1 VAEATA
7 DSFNIGLMNDAIDAA
22 TAALNA
28 EPSENVPIPDHASML
43 AFACGREPWATWLKS
58 GGPLESAHL
67 ELSDLMLAV
76 LAQWGQSTPPAQ
88 EDLAT
93 DQLMA
98 ANLSALLI
106 EECGLHSPGSSI
118 YDLLQRAAAMLVNY
132 GLPARPVTLP
142 APKPGDVRELHPLWY
157 LVEFLEGHSSFL
169 RQTEPLSEL
178 AEILS
183 DSATLLQQQ
192 EAELATLRG
201 APVVVCDRTPKE
213 GDCDAEGGL
222 WIWSTAGAMARWQL
236 VYLKFVGNVSFTHW
250 LPAHALP
257 LPAFTIGQES
267 Q

>member
-1 VAEATA
+1 MTAPDIRTALVRLTEVAEATA

-98 ANLSALLI
+98 ANLSALQV
-106 EECGLHSPGSSI
+106 EECGLHSPGSSTH
-118 YDLLQRAAAMLVNY
+118 DLLQRVAAMLVTCH
-132 GLPARPVTLP
+132 LLVF
-142 APKPGDVRELHPLWY
+142 
-157 LVEFLEGHSSFL
+157 LVEADFN
-169 RQTEPLSEL
+169 
-178 AEILS
+178 
-183 DSATLLQQQ
+183 LQS
-192 EAELATLRG
+192 
-201 APVVVCDRTPKE
+201 K
-213 GDCDAEGGL
+213 
-222 WIWSTAGAMARWQL
+222 IS
-236 VYLKFVGNVSFTHW
+236 
-250 LPAHALP
+250 LP
-257 LPAFTIGQES
+257 
-267 Q
+267 